1 LWTAFGHCHSTEDE
15 RHWESL
21 AERHPFEEVLMP
33 MRSIEQ
39 SLFEMLKTTERSAL
53 KSWKSHKASALRP
66 SLPAFLWQTLH
77 VQGSYPLMNS
87 GAEKPH
93 GWGDSPLQL
102 GIAFGHCHSTEDERH
117 WKSPAQR
124 RPSEEVL
131 VPMRSI
137 EESLLQMLNTTDRFA
152 LKS

>member
-1 LWTAFGHCHSTEDE
+1 MTAFGHCHSTEDE

-93 GWGDSPLQL
+93 
-102 GIAFGHCHSTEDERH
+102 
-117 WKSPAQR
+117 
-124 RPSEEVL
+124 
-131 VPMRSI
+131 
-137 EESLLQMLNTTDRFA
+137 
-152 LKS
+152 